1 MPSWPPVAASPPA
14 GEKAIV
20 RTAPCVSFERCKL
33 TVRGGVEQADLA
45 VRSSRRVSRAVVSRW
60 RMRLRRP

>member
-1 MPSWPPVAASPPA
+1 M
-14 GEKAIV
+14 
-20 RTAPCVSFERCKL
+20 RTDARVSFERGKL

-45 VRSSRRVSRAVVSRW
+45 VRASRCVSRAVGSAW